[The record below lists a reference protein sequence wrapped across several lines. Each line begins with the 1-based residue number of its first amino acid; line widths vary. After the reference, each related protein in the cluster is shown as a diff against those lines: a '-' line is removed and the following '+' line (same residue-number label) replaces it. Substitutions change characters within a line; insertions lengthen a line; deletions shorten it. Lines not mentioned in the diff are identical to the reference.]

1 MAKPRIPLSVA
12 LVSGALAKNPQRY
25 RARVEPAAA
34 PLGDPPDWMTAGQRV
49 AWVAFRA
56 ELPWL
61 NASHAALLE
70 VAATL
75 RARIVEPD
83 CSTST
88 MALLRLCAG
97 QMGAPR

>member
-1 MAKPRIPLSVA
+1 MPKPRIPLSLA
-12 LVSGALAKNPQRY
+12 LVSGAVSKNPQRY
-25 RARVEPAAA
+25 RDRVEPPSA
-34 PLGDPPDWMTAGQRV
+34 PLGDPPDWMTEGQRV
-49 AWVAFRA
+49 AWVAFAA

-61 NASHAALLE
+61 NGSHAALVE

-83 CSTST
+83 CPISV
-88 MALLRLCAG
+88 MGLLRLCAG